1 MPYHHL
7 QTSYNGGE
15 LSRRLQSR
23 SDIQIYGIGAT
34 EILNMV
40 PSVEGALVK
49 RPGTR
54 WRAAALASASWL
66 SEFIFNATQAY
77 VLEWSEGKLR
87 FITNNALLEDGGGP
101 VEVVVPYG
109 AADASRVSI
118 QQSKD
123 VLYMAHGD
131 YPHAELRRTAAD
143 AFEYVPLTLTG
154 GPFGDR
160 NRDKTKTVTTS
171 GVTGAI
177 TITASAPIFEA
188 GHVGAPFRIEA
199 EDFGAIEQWQVGLNG
214 IAIGS
219 LRRNEGRVYEA
230 MTAGRSGNYAP
241 VHTIGVAWD
250 GSANGD
256 DVNGDG
262 PYGVQWRYLH
272 DRFGVVTITG
282 FVSSTQVTAAVE
294 RRLPNSVTATPT
306 ERWAHGLFSA
316 AEGWPHLV
324 ILWRGRLWFFRDFML
339 AGSVSGSYRDF
350 SAYDESGA
358 IQPDQAIVRQ
368 LDIPDKPLWVRADRQ
383 SMIIGTTLGEYAIG
397 PINPSETISSDNIQV
412 VRQSAHGSAPV
423 WPVPTATEIIFAQ
436 RGARKIRAARY
447 DFGQDRYIAPNLT
460 LWARH
465 MTQGGTVQMSYQAE
479 PEELLWVLRGDG
491 MAVAHPYNV
500 EQEVKGWSRALS
512 MEGAAIRSLV
522 SIPSPDGS
530 RDDLW
535 LLVERDGALSIEQL
549 ADWWDEDAGT
559 PIRDAFFVDSGVT
572 FDGSPTDSF
581 MAPHLAGAEV
591 LVLANGAELPAQ
603 VVADD
608 GSITLPIA
616 ATPVTIGRPFTA
628 SFISLRPEVPRNDG
642 TSQGR
647 RRRIVGLVASLIDSF
662 AVFAGSLGD
671 TLDRIVKRETGVPMP
686 GGPPMFTGW
695 TDNASIGGG
704 YDNDGR
710 VVLQDR
716 SPFPWILSATVKKLE
731 GGDR

>member
-23 SDIQIYGIGAT
+23 SDISIYGIGAS
-34 EILNMV
+34 EIFNMV

-49 RPGTR
+49 RSGTR

-66 SEFIFNATQAY
+66 SDFTFNATQAY

-87 FITNNALLEDGGGP
+87 FITNNALLENGAGV
-101 VEVVVPYG
+101 VEVAVPYA

-123 VLYMAHGD
+123 VLYLAHEG

-143 AFEYVPLTLTG
+143 AFDYAPLSLTG

-160 NRDKTKTVTTS
+160 NRDTTLKVTTS
-171 GVTGAI
+171 DVIGDITVNATAAI
-177 TITASAPIFEA
+177 FKS

-199 EDFGAIEQWQVGLNG
+199 EDFGDIQQWQIGIDGISVGT
-214 IAIGS
+214 I
-219 LRRNEGRVYEA
+219 RRNEGRVYVA
-230 MTAGRSGNYAP
+230 LTSGRTGNVAP
-241 VHTIGVAWD
+241 VHTSGVAWD
-250 GSANGD
+250 GSSGEDIND
-256 DVNGDG
+256 KG
-262 PYGVQWRYLH
+262 PYGIQWRYLH

-282 FVSSTQVTAAVE
+282 YVSPTQVQARVQ
-294 RRLPNSVTATPT
+294 RRLPSSVTGTAT

-324 ILWRGRLWFFRDFML
+324 TLWRGRLWFFRDFML

-350 SAYDESGA
+350 SAYDESGTV
-358 IQPDQAIVRQ
+358 QDDQAIVRQ
-368 LDIPDKPLWVRADRQ
+368 LDIPDQPLWVRADRQ

-397 PINPSETISSDNIQV
+397 PINPAEPISSNNLQV
-412 VRQSAHGSAPV
+412 VPQSAHGSAPA
-423 WPVPTATEIIFAQ
+423 WPVRTATEIIFAQ

-465 MTQGGTVQMSYQAE
+465 MTQGGTVQMTYQAE
-479 PEELLWVLRGDG
+479 PEELLWVLRADG
-491 MAVAHPYNV
+491 VAAAHPYNV
-500 EQEVKGWSRALS
+500 EQDVKGWARSLA
-512 MEGAAIRSLV
+512 MEGAQIRSLI

-530 RDDLW
+530 KDDLW
-535 LLVERDGALSIEQL
+535 LLVERDGVRSIEQL

-559 PIRDAFFVDSGVT
+559 PIASAFFVDSGVT
-572 FDGSPTDSF
+572 YSGPATADFMLPRFAGKTVQILADGAWLPDQEV
-581 MAPHLAGAEV
+581 GADGT
-591 LVLANGAELPAQ
+591 LV
-603 VVADD
+603 
-608 GSITLPIA
+608 LPIA
-616 ATPVTIGRPFTA
+616 ATPVTIGLPYTA
-628 SFISLRPEVPRNDG
+628 RYTSLRPETPQRDG

-647 RRRIVGLVASLIDSF
+647 HKRIVGLVASLIDSF
-662 AVFAGSLGD
+662 AVVAGSIGD
-671 TLDRIVKRETGVPMP
+671 MLDRIVKRDSSVPMP
-686 GGPPMFTGW
+686 GGPPMFSGW

-704 YDNDGR
+704 NDKDGR
-710 VVLQDR
+710 VTMEDR
-716 SPFPWILSATVKKLE
+716 SPFPWILSATVKKIE

>member
-1 MPYHHL
+1 MPYHL
-7 QTSYNGGE
+7 IQSSYNGGE

-23 SDIQIYGIGAT
+23 SDTAIYKIAAS

-49 RPGTR
+49 RSGTR
-54 WRAAALASASWL
+54 RRAAALASASWL

-77 VLEWSEGKLR
+77 VLEWSEGKIR
-87 FITNNALLEDGGGP
+87 FVTNNALLEDEDGP
-101 VEVVVPYG
+101 VEVAVPYS
-109 AADASRVSI
+109 AADASLVSI

-123 VLYMAHGD
+123 VLYMAHAGH
-131 YPHAELRRTAAD
+131 PHAELRRTAAD
-143 AFEYVPLTLTG
+143 AFEYAALSLTG

-160 NRDKTKTVTTS
+160 NRDASLTVTAS
-171 GVTGAI
+171 GVSGAI
-177 TITASAPIFEA
+177 TITATGPIFKA

-199 EDFGAIEQWQVGLNG
+199 EDFADIQQWQIGIDDITVGT
-214 IAIGS
+214 
-219 LRRNEGRVYEA
+219 LRRNEGRVYQA
-230 MTAGRSGNYAP
+230 VTSGRTGNSAP
-241 VHTIGVAWD
+241 THTVGIAWD
-250 GSANGD
+250 GSSGND
-256 DVNGDG
+256 INGDG

-282 FVSSTQVTAAVE
+282 FTSTTQVTGTVQ
-294 RRLPNSVTATPT
+294 RRLPNSVTSVAT

-358 IQPDQAIVRQ
+358 VQPDQGIVRQ

-397 PINPSETISSDNIQV
+397 PINASEPISTDNIQV
-412 VRQSAHGSAPV
+412 VPQSAHGSAQV
-423 WPVPTATEIIFAQ
+423 WPVRTATEVVFAQ

-465 MTQGGTVQMSYQAE
+465 MTQGGTVQMTYQAE

-491 MAVAHPYNV
+491 TAAAHPYNV
-500 EQEVKGWSRALS
+500 EQDVKGWSRALAI
-512 MEGAAIRSLV
+512 EGSAIKSLV
-522 SIPSPDGS
+522 SIPSPDGG

-535 LLVERDGALSIEQL
+535 LLVERDGAKTIEQL
-549 ADWWDEDAGT
+549 HDWWDEDAGV
-559 PIRDAFFVDSGVT
+559 PIAEGFFVDSGVT
-572 FDGSPTDSF
+572 FTGAATDTFSV
-581 MAPHLAGAEV
+581 PHLAGEEV
-591 LVLANGAELPAQ
+591 LILANGAQLPIQ
-603 VVADD
+603 TVGGD
-608 GSITLPIA
+608 GTIVLPIA
-616 ATPVTIGRPFTA
+616 ATPVTIGRPYTA
-628 SFISLRPEVPRNDG
+628 RYTSLRAEVPRNDG

-647 RRRIVGLVASLIDSF
+647 HKRIVALVASLIDSF
-662 AVFAGSLGD
+662 AVVAGSLGD
-671 TLDRIVKRETGVPMP
+671 ILDRIVKRPTGTPMP
-686 GGPPMFTGW
+686 GAPPMFTGW
-695 TDNASIGGG
+695 TDSASIGGG
-704 YDNDGR
+704 NDKDGR
-710 VVLQDR
+710 VTMEDR
-716 SPFPWILSATVKKLE
+716 SPFPWILAATVAKIE